1 MPKEMFAATPPRRIS
16 SVCARKLTEI
26 LSSWSTTSESAKRP
40 EKVMRWSVAMD
51 PAMAMDTRVTIQT
64 PSVRDRT
71 YRDRH
76 SGTHQPPVLDIAG
89 YRSRRSGY
97 GRSRPADAQG
107 GARAAPAQR
116 ARPRRR
122 LRLRPRRAAARV
134 GLRGPRRGNRLPGS
148 HPSGAGRPPRV
159 LPAAQPVRSG
169 AEVLPDHRCRAGR
182 PRGPARLLGAPA
194 ARRDGRDHTHHD
206 TGGHRM
212 RTTDR
217 IRLEHAVQRYDFWL
231 DMRGVSMRRRRE
243 LRREL
248 RTNLAEATA
257 DVGMTRA
264 IFGIGSPKELAHAA
278 TENDPS

>member
-1 MPKEMFAATPPRRIS
+1 
-16 SVCARKLTEI
+16 
-26 LSSWSTTSESAKRP
+26 
-40 EKVMRWSVAMD
+40 
-51 PAMAMDTRVTIQT
+51 
-64 PSVRDRT
+64 
-71 YRDRH
+71 
-76 SGTHQPPVLDIAG
+76 
-89 YRSRRSGY
+89 
-97 GRSRPADAQG
+97 
-107 GARAAPAQR
+107 
-116 ARPRRR
+116 
-122 LRLRPRRAAARV
+122 
-134 GLRGPRRGNRLPGS
+134 

-278 TENDPS
+278 TENDPSRPRWGQGALAAALVFGVVVLACLYAATAFTQGVEASGVVGETVRGSVF